1 MIVADLVAALMM
13 LPKTWRDPHSETQ
26 ATFVLAA
33 LSGAL
38 AVASVGD
45 LSVRLL
51 AYPAYF
57 ALVNGLLAWVIAHRR
72 RVRPVVVATP
82 GVSAERGADREALF
96 R

>member
-1 MIVADLVAALMM
+1 VAALMM
-13 LPKTWRDPHSETQ
+13 IPKTWRDPHSETQ

-33 LSGAL
+33 GSGAL
-38 AVASVGD
+38 AVAAVGD

-57 ALVNGLLAWVIAHRR
+57 ALVNALLGWVIGHRR
-72 RVRPVVVATP
+72 RVRRVDVSTS
-82 GVSAERGADREALF
+82 GVSSEEGSREALV